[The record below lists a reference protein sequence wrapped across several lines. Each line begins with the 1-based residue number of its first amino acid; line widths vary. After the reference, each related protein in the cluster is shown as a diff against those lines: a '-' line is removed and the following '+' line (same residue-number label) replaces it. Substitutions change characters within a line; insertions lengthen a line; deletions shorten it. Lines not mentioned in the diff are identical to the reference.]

1 MRRNDE
7 LVPEHPVKPPV
18 PRSNSRATRAETEDA
33 QMMHVDQIREGL
45 QVVGSDQG
53 HVGTV
58 DALTGQLLKLKKN
71 DPASG
76 GTHHY
81 LDIGLI
87 ADIEGDTIKL
97 LVTADDAK
105 LRWSEE
111 RD

>member
-1 MRRNDE
+1 LPIEHSND
-7 LVPEHPVKPPV
+7 
-18 PRSNSRATRAETEDA
+18 SDGGSA
-33 QMMHVDQIREGL
+33 MMHVQDIREGL
-45 QVVGSDQG
+45 EVVGSDEV

-58 DALTGQLLKLKKN
+58 DALVGQLLKLKKK

-76 GTHHY
+76 GTHHF

-87 ADIEGDTIKL
+87 ADVDGETIRL

-105 LRWSEE
+105 QRWSEE